1 MTQSFQA
8 ELKTYVE
15 DIRSKAEHVQRDI
28 ELVKA
33 QYDREEQQLQTR
45 ERQAASDHRRNLFA
59 WTSKAT
65 AEMRMLQLRGRKVDT
80 GKYL

>member
-15 DIRSKAEHVQRDI
+15 DIRSKAEYVQRDF

-65 AEMRMLQLRGRKVDT
+65 VEMRMLQYRGRKVDT